1 MAMPAPVV
9 VPTYTIEDLDRFP
22 DDGNRYELL
31 DGVLLVTP
39 APMPPHQVVIAELL
53 TAVAVY
59 LRPGG
64 AARVVSPGAVEIA
77 PKTHLEPDLLVFPA
91 SEPLDRKWSGIG
103 RWWLAVEV
111 FSDSSVIYDR
121 DFKRDAYLALGVPE
135 VWLVN
140 WWDRIVYVSRW
151 GETKDLSHREILT
164 WHPAGMPEPLCIDLE
179 RLFRDLP

>member
-9 VPTYTIEDLDRFP
+9 VPTYTIDDLEHFP

-39 APMPPHQVVIAELL
+39 APMPPHQVVIAELMGDITL
-53 TAVAVY
+53 YVKSAG
-59 LRPGG
+59 L
-64 AARVVSPGAVEIA
+64 ARVVSPGAVEIA

-91 SEPLDRKWSGIG
+91 TEPLNQKWAAIR

-121 DFKRDAYLALGVPE
+121 DFKRDAYLAMGVAE
-135 VWLVN
+135 VWLVD
-140 WWDRIVYVSRW
+140 WWDRAVYVSR
-151 GETKDLSHREILT
+151 GGAPKDVLHRETLS
-164 WHPAGMPEPLCIDLE
+164 WHPAGMPDPLHFDLE
-179 RLFRDLP
+179 HIFRDLP